1 MTEREAMSVKVYE
14 GDFVSAD
21 GQYAIVVG
29 RFNAFVVESLLQGAL
44 DTLKRHGVKDENI
57 RIVRVPG
64 AFEIPLAVKKIA
76 SQKKDDA
83 IIALG
88 AVIRGGTPHFEYVSA
103 ESSKGV
109 AQVMMD
115 FDIPVANGILTVNS
129 IEQAIERSGTKA
141 GNKGAEAAMSALEM
155 VSLMRQLEA

>member
-1 MTEREAMSVKVYE
+1 MSVKVYE